1 MKLRL
6 TKTLALGLIGAL
18 TLAGTADAAWLKR
31 QPKKD
36 PVHKAVAQV
45 AASGCTVSAAD
56 WDRIYAA
63 LGGTER
69 DGDYHILKMYM
80 AGELTSQDGGGHVTF
95 TGVAGC

>member
-1 MKLRL
+1 MTAKAAMISAMG
-6 TKTLALGLIGAL
+6 LAL
-18 TLAGTADAAWLKR
+18 LAGTADAAWLKR